1 MKETIDK
8 NFYGAMK
15 ASEAEQL
22 IANKLYEEGFTKH
35 NTLFAD
41 SSCPDEINH
50 DDSEQDLTLL
60 FFKRWGEI
68 FPLSGLA
75 GIPFVGKSGW
85 NAFATHVPT
94 DGNIVVLFAPHVGID
109 KNGNIGELTRN
120 G

>member
-1 MKETIDK
+1 MKGCK
-8 NFYGAMK
+8 
-15 ASEAEQL
+15 AEQMMATQL
-22 IANKLYEEGFTKH
+22 LELDFNRK

-50 DDSEQDLTLL
+50 DDSEDDLTLL
-60 FFKRWGEI
+60 FFRRWGEI

-85 NAFATHVPT
+85 KAFTTHVPE

-109 KNGNIGELTRN
+109 KDGNVGEI
-120 G
+120 